1 MMRFVRYLMV
11 QLVGY
16 GLDMGSFIL
25 LISYFAV
32 DPIPANIVGR
42 LLSGVFAFFIHRRFT
57 FSEADRDRKVQQA
70 VRYFTL
76 MVVNLPISSL
86 ILSATLWLI
95 PMATAAKFVADVMGI
110 FLTYWLTKRFVF
122 LGGGAKKNTSDSSEN
137 SGSSQ

>member
-1 MMRFVRYLMV
+1 MRFVRYLMV

-25 LISYFAV
+25 LITYFAI

-42 LLSGVFAFFIHRRFT
+42 LISGVFAFFIHRRFT
-57 FSEADRDRKVQQA
+57 FSEAGSGPKVQQA
-70 VRYFTL
+70 ARYFTL

-86 ILSATLWLI
+86 ILSATLWMI
-95 PMATAAKFVADVMGI
+95 PMATLAKFVADVMGI

-122 LGGGAKKNTSDSSEN
+122 L
-137 SGSSQ
+137 SGSAVQKNSKNGELDE

>member
-1 MMRFVRYLMV
+1 MKRFIRYLSV

-16 GLDMGSFIL
+16 GLDMGTFIL
-25 LISYFAV
+25 LVTYAAI

-57 FSEADRDRKVQQA
+57 FHEAEHGAKVQQA
-70 VRYFTL
+70 MRYFTL

-86 ILSATLWLI
+86 ILSGTLWLI
-95 PMATAAKFVADVMGI
+95 PWTTAAKFVADVLGV

-122 LGGGAKKNTSDSSEN
+122 LGGGASRKTEADR
-137 SGSSQ
+137 

>member
-1 MMRFVRYLMV
+1 MRFVRYLMV

-25 LISYFAV
+25 LITYLAI

-42 LLSGVFAFFIHRRFT
+42 LISGVFAFFIHRRFT
-57 FSEADRDRKVQQA
+57 FSEAESGPKVQQA
-70 VRYFTL
+70 ARYFTL

-86 ILSATLWLI
+86 ILSATLWMI
-95 PMATAAKFVADVMGI
+95 PMATLAKFVADVMGI

-122 LGGGAKKNTSDSSEN
+122 LGGGTVQKKSKNGELDE
-137 SGSSQ
+137 

>member
-16 GLDMGSFIL
+16 GLDMGCFIL
-25 LISYFAV
+25 LITYFSI

-42 LLSGVFAFFIHRRFT
+42 LVSGVFAFFIHRRFT
-57 FSEADRDRKVQQA
+57 FGEAENGPKVQQA
-70 VRYFTL
+70 ARYFTL

-86 ILSATLWLI
+86 ILSATLWMI
-95 PMATAAKFVADVMGI
+95 PVATVAKFVADVMGV

-122 LGGGAKKNTSDSSEN
+122 LGGGAARKESANGDLGK
-137 SGSSQ
+137 